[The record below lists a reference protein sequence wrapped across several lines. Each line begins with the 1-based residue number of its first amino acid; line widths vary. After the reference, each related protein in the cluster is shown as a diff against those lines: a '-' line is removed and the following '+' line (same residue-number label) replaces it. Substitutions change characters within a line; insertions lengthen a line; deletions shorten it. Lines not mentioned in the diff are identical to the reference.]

1 MLGRKVICVR
11 CIKCPY
17 NNIAKGIRL
26 HDKIAIFGY
35 SGKKLIQVRAFES
48 NICKNHAFIFF
59 QSRLIMISLIKV
71 IDSGPL
77 GSLVGFKGVARLE
90 ASGSDKQPLPNH
102 AILSKSS
109 QDQVLYK
116 S

>member
-1 MLGRKVICVR
+1 MEGIGTIWILRFARIMPVIIV
-11 CIKCPY
+11 
-17 NNIAKGIRL
+17 
-26 HDKIAIFGY
+26 
-35 SGKKLIQVRAFES
+35 
-48 NICKNHAFIFF
+48 FIFF

-71 IDSGPL
+71 SDSGPL
-77 GSLVGFKGVARLE
+77 GFLVCFKGVARLE

-109 QDQVLYK
+109 QDQVKYK